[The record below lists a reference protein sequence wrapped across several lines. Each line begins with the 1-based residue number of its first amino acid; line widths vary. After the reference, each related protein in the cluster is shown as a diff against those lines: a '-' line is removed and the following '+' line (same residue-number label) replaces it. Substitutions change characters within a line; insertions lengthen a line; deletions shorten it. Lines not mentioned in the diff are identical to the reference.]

1 MELRNQSGQVT
12 HLADNLTL
20 QEVRD
25 MGFTID
31 LCDEAY
37 DREEH
42 WQTKSEQKGHPGDY
56 PEHS

>member
-1 MELRNQSGQVT
+1 MELRNKSGQVT

-20 QEVRD
+20 KEIRD

-37 DREEH
+37 DQQEH
-42 WQTKSEQKGHPGDY
+42 WKAKAEQRGRQKDY
-56 PEHS
+56 PDES

>member
-1 MELRNQSGQVT
+1 MELRNKAGQVT

-20 QEVRD
+20 KEVRD

-31 LCDEAY
+31 LCDETY

-42 WQTKSEQKGHPGDY
+42 WRTQSTPQGRQRDY
-56 PEHS
+56 PDQS